1 MTGAYE
7 ETLTDMRSHVAGA
20 EPGAA
25 RTADNLR
32 QEEAKE
38 PAREPSEGAHPND
51 SDLGSLVHAHMW
63 PSHTQERPAAVGGA
77 WLPAPSATLTHAL
90 QSPNSRLSRQLRGT
104 SPHWRDT
111 FTAVECRHEL
121 GGAGVVALPLAC
133 PQGTRC
139 NWRPRTDR
147 LFSHYPD
154 SRDCS

>member
-7 ETLTDMRSHVAGA
+7 ETLTDMRGHVAGA

-63 PSHTQERPAAVGGA
+63 PSHTQERPAAVDGA
-77 WLPAPSATLTHAL
+77 WLPAPLCHPYPCPAEPQLSPLTAAQGH
-90 QSPNSRLSRQLRGT
+90 LSSLEGHVH
-104 SPHWRDT
+104 S
-111 FTAVECRHEL
+111 CR
-121 GGAGVVALPLAC
+121 V
-133 PQGTRC
+133 QT
-139 NWRPRTDR
+139 
-147 LFSHYPD
+147 
-154 SRDCS
+154 